1 MQKTWVQSLVLLNPI
16 NSLFPGEGN
25 HNPLQYSYLG
35 NRGQRS
41 LEDYRLCGHKR
52 VRQNIANLTTT
63 TTTTKAYVNMKPVDS
78 MPHCLHKWKWS
89 MQKQCPVVAVT
100 GDGSKV
106 QCCKEQYCTGTWNA
120 RAMNQGKLELVKQ
133 MTRLNI
139 DVLAIGE
146 VKWTRMGKYNS
157 NDHYIY
163 YCGQESLKRNG
174 VVLIVN
180 QRVWNAVLDCNS
192 KNDRVISIR
201 FQSKPFRNITA
212 IQVYMPQPL
221 MPKNLKLNSSMMT
234 YKTF

>member
-35 NRGQRS
+35 NPWTEEPG
-41 LEDYRLCGHKR
+41 RLQTMWTQKTQTKHS
-52 VRQNIANLTTT
+52 NLTTT
-63 TTTTKAYVNMKPVDS
+63 TITTKAYVNMKPVDS
-78 MPHCLHKWKWS
+78 TPHCLHKWKWS
-89 MQKQCPVVAVT
+89 VQKQCPVVAVT

-106 QCCKEQYCTGTWNA
+106 QCCKEQYFTGTWNA

-133 MTRLNI
+133 EMTRLNI
-139 DVLAIGE
+139 NVLAISE
-146 VKWTRMGKYNS
+146 LKWTRMGKYNS

-174 VVLIVN
+174 LVLIVN

-201 FQSKPFRNITA
+201 FQGKPFNITA
-212 IQVYMPQPL
+212 IQVYVCP
-221 MPKNLKLNSSMMT
+221 NH
-234 YKTF
+234 